1 MNKFSFLKKLLP
13 FLAIA
18 LITLWSCQKDV
29 NDFGATPTNLIP
41 DLTTKVNA
49 SVSGFVTDEN
59 NTAMSGATVTV
70 GNRTTTTDQYG
81 YFQVKNVDVV
91 KTAAV
96 VTVSKP
102 GYFHGIKTFI
112 AAENKAAFFRIKM
125 ILKNNAGAINASS
138 GGNVTLTNGMIVA
151 LPSNAVVNAAT
162 GVTYNGMV
170 NVAAYWINP
179 TSQYVNAEMPGDLR
193 GLNTVGAIKAL
204 QSFGMIAVEL
214 TGASGELLQIASG
227 QKATVTFPIPASLTA
242 SAPSSIPLWYFDE
255 AIGLWKEEGVATKN
269 GNNYVGEVSHF
280 SFWNCDVP
288 NNYVQFDCTILDAD
302 NTPIPYA
309 VVRISDLSNP
319 YNSRIGFTDSTG
331 YVAGLVPDNANL
343 KLEVFTYQACTAAA
357 HTQNFT
363 TASSAVSL
371 GNIVLQ
377 NTAMNQA
384 AVSGTVTDCN
394 NNPVTSGSIIVLK
407 DNQYFRYGINSNG
420 TYSFSSLLCS
430 GPTTVT
436 LIATDA
442 VTAQQSSPV
451 TATFANGPV
460 TIPNIQACGI
470 STAQFLNYTIN
481 GTNYTYASPADSFYM
496 VVNQQIVPSRIEISA
511 EQFSP
516 GQNGFGTIGFDA
528 TGVAVGS
535 SQPISLFF
543 CSQISDTTSFVTPFN
558 VNITEYGNIGEFI
571 AGDFAGTINGMTTT
585 YIVSGNFRVR
595 RRQ

>member
-1 MNKFSFLKKLLP
+1 MKGFSFLKKVLP
-13 FLAIA
+13 FLAIS
-18 LITLWSCQKDV
+18 LITLWSCQKSL
-29 NDFGATPTNLIP
+29 NDFGISGDQIP

-70 GNRTTTTDQYG
+70 GTRTATTDQYG

-96 VTVSKP
+96 VTVSKS

-125 ILKNNAGAINASS
+125 IPKTTSGSINASS

-170 NVAAYWINP
+170 NVASYWINP

-193 GLNTVGAIKAL
+193 GINTTGAIKAL
-204 QSFGMIAVEL
+204 QSFGMVAVEL

-227 QKATVTFPIPASLTA
+227 QKATVTFPIPTSLTA
-242 SAPSSIPLWYFDE
+242 TAPAEIPLWYFDE
-255 AIGLWKEEGVATKN
+255 AIGLWKEEGLATKN

-309 VVRISDLSNP
+309 IVRITDLSNP
-319 YNSRIGFTDSTG
+319 YNSRSAYTDSTG
-331 YVAGLVPDNANL
+331 YVAGAVPDNANL
-343 KLEVFTYQACTAAA
+343 KMEVFTYQGCTAAA
-357 HTQNFT
+357 YTQNFT
-363 TASSAVSL
+363 TTSTSVSL
-371 GNIVLQ
+371 GNIIIP
-377 NTAMNQA
+377 NTALNQA

-442 VTAQQSSPV
+442 VTSQQSAPV
-451 TATFANGPV
+451 SATFANGSV

-470 STAQFLNYTIN
+470 STAQFMNYTIN

-511 EQFSP
+511 EQFGL
-516 GQNGFGTIGFDA
+516 GQSGFGTIGFDA
-528 TGVAVGS
+528 AGVAVGS

-543 CSQISDTTSFVTPFN
+543 CSQIQDTTSFVTPFN

-571 AGDFAGTINGMTTT
+571 AGDFAGTINGTTNT
-585 YIVSGNFRVR
+585 YVVSGNFRVR

>member
-1 MNKFSFLKKLLP
+1 MKGFSFLKKVMP
-13 FLAIA
+13 FLAICV
-18 LITLWSCQKDV
+18 ITLWSCQKSID
-29 NDFGATPTNLIP
+29 DFGISEDQIP

-49 SVSGFVTDEN
+49 AVSGFVTDEN

-70 GNRTTTTDQYG
+70 GTRTTSTDQYG
-81 YFQVKNVDVV
+81 YFVVKNVDVV

-112 AAENKAAFFRIKM
+112 AAQGKSAFFRIKM
-125 ILKNNAGAINASS
+125 IPKNNAGAINASS

-151 LPSNAVVNAAT
+151 LPSNAVVNAST

-193 GLNTVGAIKAL
+193 GLNTTGAIKAL
-204 QSFGMIAVEL
+204 QSFGMVAVEL

-227 QKATVTFPIPASLTA
+227 QKATVTFPIPTSLTA
-242 SAPSSIPLWYFDE
+242 TAPAEIPLWYFDE

-302 NTPIPYA
+302 NTPIPFA
-309 VVRISDLSNP
+309 VVKITDLSNP
-319 YNSRIGFTDSTG
+319 FNSRMGFTDSTG
-331 YVAGLVPDNANL
+331 YVSGAVPDNANL
-343 KLEVFTYQACTAAA
+343 KMEVFTYQACTSAAYA
-357 HTQNFT
+357 QNFT
-363 TASSAVSL
+363 TTSVSISL
-371 GNIVLQ
+371 GNIVIA
-377 NTAMNQA
+377 NTALNQS

-442 VTAQQSSPV
+442 VTAQQSTPV

-470 STAQFLNYTIN
+470 STAQFMNYTIN
-481 GTNYTYASPADSFYM
+481 GTSYTYASPADSFYM

-511 EQFSP
+511 EQFGL
-516 GQNGFGTIGFDA
+516 GQSGFGTIGFDA

-535 SQPISLFF
+535 SQAVSLFY
-543 CSQISDTTSFVTPFN
+543 CSQISDTTSFVSPFN

>member
-1 MNKFSFLKKLLP
+1 MKGFSFLKKVLP
-13 FLAIA
+13 FLAIG
-18 LITLWSCQKDV
+18 LITLWSCQKSID
-29 NDFGATPTNLIP
+29 DFGVSGDQIP

-49 SVSGFVTDEN
+49 AVSGFVTDEN

-70 GNRTTTTDQYG
+70 GTRTTTTDQYG
-81 YFQVKNVDVV
+81 YFVVKNVDVV

-112 AAENKAAFFRIKM
+112 AAQGKSAFFRIKM
-125 ILKNNAGAINASS
+125 IPKNNAGAINASS

-151 LPSNAVVNAAT
+151 LPSNAVVNAST

-193 GLNTVGAIKAL
+193 GLNTAGSIKAL
-204 QSFGMIAVEL
+204 QSFGMVAVEL

-227 QKATVTFPIPASLTA
+227 QKATVTFPIPTSLTA
-242 SAPSSIPLWYFDE
+242 IAPAEIPLWYFDE

-302 NTPIPYA
+302 NTPIPFA
-309 VVRISDLSNP
+309 VVKISDLSDP

-331 YVAGLVPDNANL
+331 YVSGAVPDNANL
-343 KLEVFTYQACTAAA
+343 KMEVFTYQACTSAAYA
-357 HTQNFT
+357 QNFT
-363 TASSAVSL
+363 TTSVSISL
-371 GNIVLQ
+371 GNIVIA
-377 NTAMNQA
+377 NTALNQS

-420 TYSFSSLLCS
+420 TYNFSSLLCS

-442 VTAQQSSPV
+442 VTAQQSTPV

-470 STAQFLNYTIN
+470 STAQFMNYTIN

-511 EQFSP
+511 EQFGL
-516 GQNGFGTIGFDA
+516 GQSGFGTIGFDA

-535 SQPISLFF
+535 SQAVSLFY
-543 CSQISDTTSFVTPFN
+543 CSQISDTTSFVSPFN